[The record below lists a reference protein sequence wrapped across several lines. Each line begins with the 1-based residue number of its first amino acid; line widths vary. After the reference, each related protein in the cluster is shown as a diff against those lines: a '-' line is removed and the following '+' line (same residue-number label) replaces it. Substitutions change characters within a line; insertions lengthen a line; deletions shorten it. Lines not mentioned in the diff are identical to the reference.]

1 MKKWVSLLLCLL
13 LLMTFAGCNR
23 EEKRAEEICTRLA
36 AEYDAYLE
44 EFEYERDLYTVKA
57 VSYEINGAEATVTD
71 TYFCVDV
78 TWYVD
83 VDDRNDIIRN
93 ILLSELS
100 SALPSDMMIDGE
112 QVWLSHTNEEFNDSV
127 RIVFNSGGAY
137 SGNDYHIDN
146 VGEKEEEG
154 YSEVKCPG
162 CGNSYRSNSTYGR
175 MAKKYGYCGVSGCG
189 K

>member
-13 LLMTFAGCNR
+13 LLMTFAGCSR

-100 SALPSDMMIDGE
+100 SALPSKSSLSEPSSPTETLKSSLAFTPTPAD
-112 QVWLSHTNEEFNDSV
+112 VPFFWLTTS
-127 RIVFNSGGAY
+127 A
-137 SGNDYHIDN
+137 
-146 VGEKEEEG
+146 
-154 YSEVKCPG
+154 
-162 CGNSYRSNSTYGR
+162 
-175 MAKKYGYCGVSGCG
+175 
-189 K
+189 